1 MTGGAARRDGTAAGR
16 LPEAVAFDCDG
27 TIADTESLSERA
39 WAEVLAAHGHRAG
52 AADFAA
58 LVGRP
63 YAANWA
69 YFSERVDLGDAQ
81 VFRAEVRRVFLE
93 LFDAGLEVYPDAV
106 GVMGELAALGV
117 PIVVVSSSTHDHVA
131 RVLERSGVS
140 GLVRD
145 VVASGDTV
153 AEKPDP
159 APYLEACRRLAV
171 PAARMSAVEDTVT
184 GAGAAAGAGMWT
196 VAVRRQH
203 ATPALADV
211 AHAVVDRLTLDV
223 LRHGA
228 RDGSDGGDAS
238 SAITGGGG
246 ASHGAR

>member
-1 MTGGAARRDGTAAGR
+1 MTASSGT

-39 WAEVLAAHGHRAG
+39 WAEVLAGHGYHAE
-52 AADFAA
+52 AADFAV

-69 YFSERVDLGDAQ
+69 YFSERVELGDAQ
-81 VFRAEVRRVFLE
+81 AFRNEVRRVFLE

-106 GVMGELAALGV
+106 GVMRELATLAV

-131 RVLERSGVS
+131 RVLERSGVA
-140 GLVRD
+140 GLVHD
-145 VVASGDTV
+145 VVASGDTL

-171 PAARMSAVEDTVT
+171 PPARTSAVEDTVT
-184 GAGAAAGAGMWT
+184 GAGSARRAGLHT
-196 VAVRRQH
+196 VAVRRRH
-203 ATPALADV
+203 ATPELVDV
-211 AHAVVDRLTLDV
+211 AHAVVERLTLDV
-223 LRHGA
+223 LR
-228 RDGSDGGDAS
+228 RDAGRGD
-238 SAITGGGG
+238 GGG
-246 ASHGAR
+246 ARPAR

>member
-1 MTGGAARRDGTAAGR
+1 
-16 LPEAVAFDCDG
+16 V
-27 TIADTESLSERA
+27 LSA
-39 WAEVLAAHGHRAG
+39 LGYRAG

-69 YFSERVDLGDAQ
+69 YFSERVELGDAQ
-81 VFRAEVRRVFLE
+81 VFRAEVRRAFLE
-93 LFDAGLEVYPDAV
+93 LFDAGLEVHPDAV

-140 GLVRD
+140 GFVRH

-159 APYLEACRRLAV
+159 APYLEACRRLDV
-171 PAARMSAVEDTVT
+171 PAVRMSAVEDTVT

-203 ATPALADV
+203 ATPQLADV

-223 LRHGA
+223 LRHGGSDA
-228 RDGSDGGDAS
+228 SDGSTGRG
-238 SAITGGGG
+238 SA
-246 ASHGAR
+246 AHGPR